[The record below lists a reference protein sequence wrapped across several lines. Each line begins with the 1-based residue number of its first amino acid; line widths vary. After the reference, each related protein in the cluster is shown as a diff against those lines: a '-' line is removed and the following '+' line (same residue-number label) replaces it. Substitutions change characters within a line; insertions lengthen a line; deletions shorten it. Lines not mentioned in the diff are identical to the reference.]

1 MRQGMEAWLATG
13 AVVAKP
19 HYLALLADLDGRLG
33 RSAEGL
39 QKLEQGLAI
48 TEESGER
55 FYEAELHRLK
65 GELALHQHD
74 ERMRCRTVDAEAES
88 SFQQALQIA
97 RQQSARAWELRAATS
112 LARLWRKQ
120 ARIEEARSI
129 LAPIYEWFTEGLE
142 TRDLG
147 DARALLEAAN

>member
-1 MRQGMEAWLATG
+1 LATG

-39 QKLEQGLAI
+39 RRLEEGLAVA
-48 TEESGER
+48 EELGER
-55 FYEAELHRLK
+55 FYEAELHRLR
-65 GELALHQHD
+65 GELALHLHG
-74 ERMRCRTVDAEAES
+74 EGVRCRAVEAEAEA
-88 SFQQALQIA
+88 SFRRALQISR
-97 RQQSARAWELRAATS
+97 RQFARAWELRAATS

-120 ARIEEARSI
+120 ERREEARAI
-129 LAPIYEWFTEGLE
+129 LAPVYQWFTEGLE

-147 DARALLEAAN
+147 DARALLETTN